1 MFAEA
6 IMQTVLQENKN
17 SSKIEGKPLPM
28 NGGVQDILIAAFL
41 SSIESF
47 LIASRSTPIEQLF
60 SSLRK
65 VTALAT
71 GILEDV
77 EAYVQRLQKE
87 FDLLT
92 LRTLRKR
99 ADVDILYSL
108 RERIETSLKNLRALS
123 TLLASSPEN
132 PQYIDLLD
140 GASSELVITVAQVA
154 HTISIRMATNVE
166 KDTLAKKLDA
176 SNALL
181 PYNVMDDSPSVSN
194 SSVKEL

>member
-1 MFAEA
+1 M
-6 IMQTVLQENKN
+6 
-17 SSKIEGKPLPM
+17 
-28 NGGVQDILIAAFL
+28 
-41 SSIESF
+41 
-47 LIASRSTPIEQLF
+47 
-60 SSLRK
+60 RK

-132 PQYIDLLD
+132 PQYTDLLD
-140 GASSELVITVAQVA
+140 EASSELVNTVAQVA
-154 HTISIRMATNVE
+154 HTITIRTATKAE
-166 KDTLAKKLDA
+166 RDTLAKKLNA

-181 PYNVMDDSPSVSN
+181 PYNIVGVSPSVSN
-194 SSVKEL
+194 SSVEEL